1 MVLLVTQPVPHV
13 LVDLLPK
20 LNVAANLSDYE
31 LNLWHP
37 GPGTILSVPIFS
49 RRSSD
54 SERACAVDPF
64 SPSTSAANVTWAWVY
79 ETLVLVNGLDLSF
92 LRSNF
97 NTHVCL
103 IFPVLSAHICA
114 YWLTCTLHDGREQ
127 HVPLSPHFLFPF
139 EWF

>member
-1 MVLLVTQPVPHV
+1 MFLLVTQPVPHV

-54 SERACAVDPF
+54 SERACGLLILSLAR
-64 SPSTSAANVTWAWVY
+64 STSAANITWAWVDD
-79 ETLVLVNGLDLSF
+79 TLVLVNM
-92 LRSNF
+92 RI
-97 NTHVCL
+97 CL
-103 IFPVLSAHICA
+103 FYV
-114 YWLTCTLHDGREQ
+114 
-127 HVPLSPHFLFPF
+127 
-139 EWF
+139 